1 MSGPSAKLATLVA
14 VVVANL
20 LPILAV
26 VEGTASAAD
35 VFALYWLENVI
46 VGAFTVVKILTAKG
60 ISKAEVKVTGSGFN
74 ADSPQVALAGF
85 FCLHYGI
92 FTLVHGIFTV
102 VIIVTSGGFSAG
114 AGYWLVTVTAMVAS
128 YLIALGVEWFGRDQK
143 LTVSPAAA
151 MIAPYPRMLVLHVGL
166 IVGFMFVVEK
176 QAGDAVW
183 SVVILF
189 GLKTLADSMLA
200 LIGPWPRSQP
210 AAAT

>member
-1 MSGPSAKLATLVA
+1 MSGPSAKAATLVA
-14 VVVANL
+14 VVVSNL

-26 VEGTASAAD
+26 VEGAASAGD
-35 VFALYWLENVI
+35 VFALYWLENVV
-46 VGAFTVVKILTAKG
+46 VGVFTVVKVLTAEG
-60 ISKAEVKVTGSGFN
+60 IPKSQVRTSGPAF
-74 ADSPQVALAGF
+74 DMHSSQVALAGF

-92 FTLVHGIFTV
+92 FTFVHGIFTV

-114 AGYWLVTVTAMVAS
+114 AGYWLVTITAMVAS
-128 YLIALGVEWFGRDQK
+128 YLISLGVEWFGRDQK

-176 QAGDAVW
+176 QAGDALW